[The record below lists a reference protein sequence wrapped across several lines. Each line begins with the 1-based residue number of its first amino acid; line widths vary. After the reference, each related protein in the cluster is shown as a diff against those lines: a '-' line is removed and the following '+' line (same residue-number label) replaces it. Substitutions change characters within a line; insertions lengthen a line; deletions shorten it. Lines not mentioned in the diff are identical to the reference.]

1 MGVVYRAEDE
11 RLRRRVALKLLS
23 AELAADER
31 FCERFVRES
40 YLAAAIEHPG
50 VVPVYE
56 AGDIDGV
63 LYLAMRYVDG
73 RDLGAILRS
82 EGALAPERA
91 VGLVEQ
97 LADALDVAH
106 AAGLIHRDVKPANTL
121 VSSERGHQHVYLV
134 DFGITQEITSPE
146 RLTESGQL
154 VGSVDYVAPERIRGD
169 PIDGRADVY
178 SLGCVL
184 YQCLTGEVPFPRDSD
199 MTRIYAHLQDEPP
212 SASERR
218 PGVPQALDAVVL
230 RALAKEPDVRWQ
242 SCGELAEAARSALAG
257 TAPGAPATS
266 PPARRRPRAALVAAG
281 FAVALAAIAAGVVA
295 FTGGDERSP
304 GPPSGGQVVAIDA
317 AKGRVTSRLAAG
329 RTPTALVSEGSA
341 RVWMIDAD
349 ARTLLRLDTE
359 TGAVESTATGATPI
373 DVAIGAGGVW
383 VANGTPRQGNFS
395 LGPTLDKVVR
405 LDPATQSQEA
415 EVPLPPRGDLA
426 EANGVDGQVAVLGDA
441 VWIVKADG
449 SVVRV
454 DGPTARVTASPDRI
468 SAYAIAAGR
477 AGVWALTADGSAV
490 PLDPRTARAGRRVRI
505 PGGADDLAV
514 GDSAVWAT
522 SAGEGKLWR
531 IVPGERS
538 VPGSVEVGSGATD
551 VAATRR
557 AVWIANPGAG
567 TVTQVDPVEMRVV
580 RVIEV
585 GGTPRSLA
593 TDGRTVWAATTGAG
607 AAPARSAAGVRTLPP
622 DICEPVVA
630 GNGGKADLLIA
641 SDLPLLGDSRLEAT
655 QMAQAIQFVLR
666 ERRFRAGRFRLA
678 YQSCND
684 ALPATGQYDFDRCAS
699 NGRAYARNPDVVAV
713 LGSFNSGCAI
723 ALLPELNRA
732 RGGPVPM
739 FSALNSYVGL
749 TREADQRG
757 LLGELYPTGTRSFAR
772 IFPADDLQG
781 AALAEFAHRRGRERA
796 FILED
801 PAASGYSDLIADAFA
816 TVAERRGLEIAG
828 RVRWDRRRD
837 SYAALARRIKA
848 SGADA
853 VLVSGLVTSNA
864 GQLVKDVRSSLGR
877 RVDILAPDG
886 LVATDLFDAAGA
898 SALGVY
904 LTYQGLA
911 TNRLPPAGDRFLAR
925 FARAQPGVEVAQYS
939 VYAAQTAETL
949 LDAIARSDGTRASVL
964 EQLLRARDPQGLTGE
979 IGFDERG
986 DITQGAETIVRIVGG
1001 KRGTGI
1007 QSLSAV
1013 VVEDVIP
1020 VTPAMVE

>member
-1 MGVVYRAEDE
+1 
-11 RLRRRVALKLLS
+11 VALKLLS
-23 AELAADER
+23 AQLAADER
-31 FCERFVRES
+31 FCERFIRES
-40 YLAAAIEHPG
+40 RLAAAIEHPG
-50 VVPVYE
+50 VVPIYE
-56 AGDIDGV
+56 AGDIGGV

-91 VGLVEQ
+91 VALVEQ
-97 LADALDVAH
+97 LANALDVAH

-121 VSSERGHQHVYLV
+121 VSSERGDERVYLV
-134 DFGITQEITSPE
+134 DFGITQDITSPE

-218 PGVPQALDAVVL
+218 PGIPPALDAVVV
-230 RALAKEPDVRWQ
+230 RALAKEPEERWQ

-257 TAPGAPATS
+257 TAPVAPT
-266 PPARRRPRAALVAAG
+266 PPRRAPPRRRRVLLAG
-281 FAVALAAIAAGVVA
+281 GLALALAGIAVGVVA
-295 FTGGDERSP
+295 LTGGDERSV

-317 AKGRVTSRLAAG
+317 AKGRVTGRLAAG
-329 RTPTALVSEGSA
+329 RTPTALASDGSG
-341 RVWMIDAD
+341 RLWMIDAD

-359 TGAVESTATGATPI
+359 TGVVESTATGATPI

-383 VANGTPRQGNFS
+383 VANGTPRKGNFS

-415 EVPLPPRGDLA
+415 EVPTPPRGDLA
-426 EANGVDGQVAVLGDA
+426 DANGVDSQVAVLGDA
-441 VWIVKADG
+441 VWVVKADG

-454 DGPTARVTASPDRI
+454 DGPAARVAASPRRI
-468 SAYAIAAGR
+468 RAFAVAAGG
-477 AGVWALTADGSAV
+477 AGVWALAQDGSVV
-490 PLDPRTARAGRRVRI
+490 PLDPRTGRPGRRVRI
-505 PGGADDLAV
+505 PGGVDGLAV
-514 GDSAVWAT
+514 GDTTVWAT

-593 TDGRTVWAATTGAG
+593 TDGRTMWAATTGVG

-684 ALPATGQYDFDRCAS
+684 ALPATGRFDFDRCAS
-699 NGRAYARNPDVVAV
+699 NGRAYARDPDVVAV
-713 LGSFNSGCAI
+713 LGSFNSVCAI

-739 FSALNSYVGL
+739 ISAVNTYVGL
-749 TREADQRG
+749 TREADQPG
-757 LLGELYPTGTRSFAR
+757 LLGELYPTGKRSFAR

-801 PAASGYSDLIADAFA
+801 DATGYSDLVADAFT

-828 RVRWDRRRD
+828 RVRWDQRRD
-837 SYAALARRIKA
+837 SYAGLAQRVKA

-853 VLVSGLVTSNA
+853 VLVSGLVVSNA
-864 GQLVKDVRSSLGR
+864 GRLVKDLRSRLGR

-904 LTYQGLA
+904 LTYQGLT
-911 TNRLPPAGDRFLAR
+911 TNRLPPAGDRFLER
-925 FARAQPGVEVAQYS
+925 FARSQPGVEVGQYA

-949 LDAIARSDGTRASVL
+949 LAAIARSDGTRASVL
-964 EQLLRARDPQGLTGE
+964 EQLLRARDSRGLVGE
-979 IGFDERG
+979 VGFDERG
-986 DITQGAETIVRIVGG
+986 DIREGVDTIVRVVGG